1 MSGWGPL
8 PSRGFQSTCPV
19 CVQRARHRL
28 GWRMRGAEKDPAVIG
43 GMDVLEPGPKA
54 NKCLRA
60 CGERQC
66 VCPDLSAL
74 EVGSSVVHS
83 GRL

>member
-1 MSGWGPL
+1 MLWVGTAPPYISSPPALCVCREPGTGWGGECG
-8 PSRGFQSTCPV
+8 SREG
-19 CVQRARHRL
+19 
-28 GWRMRGAEKDPAVIG
+28 PAVIG

-60 CGERQC
+60 GGERQC